1 MITLLRRLLP
11 TVAAGALAACSAS
24 LITEPGGE
32 NVQMAA
38 LTPSSQADASPDQ
51 KSYMQKAALTLSS
64 VSDPSSNAYK
74 IGPRDVLEVTV
85 FKVPEL
91 SKVVQV
97 SEDGTISYALVGEV
111 PAGGRTARQVEQE
124 LTKRLGAKYLQNPQ
138 ISVFVKEFNSQRVTI
153 DGAVKKPG
161 VYPIAGGMSLLQATA
176 TAGGFEATADETVLL
191 FRQKDGKRFAAK
203 FDVSRIR
210 AGREQDTQLEA
221 GDVIIAPTSDI
232 KEGMNTLFKFLP
244 LATLVPLL

>member
-11 TVAAGALAACSAS
+11 AVAAAALAACSAS
-24 LITEPGGE
+24 LVSEPSVE
-32 NVQMAA
+32 NAQMAA
-38 LTPSSQADASPDQ
+38 FTPSSQAAVPPDE
-51 KSYMQKAALTLSS
+51 KSYVQKAALSLSS
-64 VSDPSSNAYK
+64 VSDPNSRAYK

-124 LTKRLGAKYLQNPQ
+124 LTKRLGTKYLQNPQ

-153 DGAVKKPG
+153 DGAIKKPG

-176 TAGGFEATADETVLL
+176 TAGGFDVTADETVLL

-203 FDVSRIR
+203 YDVSRIR
-210 AGREQDTQLEA
+210 TGREQDPQLEA
-221 GDVIIAPTSDI
+221 GDVVIAPTSDI
-232 KEGMNTLFKFLP
+232 KEGMNTLFKVLP

>member
-1 MITLLRRLLP
+1 V
-11 TVAAGALAACSAS
+11 VAAALAACSAPLVS
-24 LITEPGGE
+24 EPGGE
-32 NVQMAA
+32 NGTAA
-38 LTPSSQADASPDQ
+38 AVTASSQVAAAPDQ
-51 KSYMQKAALTLSS
+51 KSYVQKAALSLSS
-64 VSDPSSNAYK
+64 ISDPNSKAYK

-97 SEDGTISYALVGEV
+97 SEDGTISYALIGEV
-111 PAGGRTARQVEQE
+111 PAGGRTAREVEQE

-138 ISVFVKEFNSQRVTI
+138 VSVFVKEFNSQRITI

-161 VYPIAGGMSLLQATA
+161 VYTIAGGMSLLQVTA
-176 TAGGFEATADETVLL
+176 TAGGFEPTADETVLL

-203 FDVSRIR
+203 YDVARIR
-210 AGREQDTQLEA
+210 EGREHDPQLEA
-221 GDVIIAPTSDI
+221 GDVIIAATSDV
-232 KEGMNTLFKFLP
+232 KEGVNTMFKFLP